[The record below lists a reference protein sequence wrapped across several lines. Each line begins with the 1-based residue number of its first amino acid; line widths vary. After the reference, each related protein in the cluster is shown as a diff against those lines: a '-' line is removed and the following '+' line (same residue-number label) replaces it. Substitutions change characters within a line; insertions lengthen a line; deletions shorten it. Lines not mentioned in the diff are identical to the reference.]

1 MLRRLLS
8 EESGVVLWTA
18 LVLVVTV
25 TVLASIVGI
34 SEVAVAVSTELNDFS
49 NAIGA
54 LNQSIS

>member
-8 EESGVVLWTA
+8 EESGVVLWAA

-25 TVLASIVGI
+25 TVLASIAGI

-49 NAIGA
+49 NAIGV